1 MQHQEFTMLTSQRKQ
16 LILEKLGV
24 EGQVQSKALSIL
36 FDVSEDTIRR
46 DLRELA
52 AEGRLQRVHGGAL
65 PSSSAIAP
73 FAERQSVKM
82 DAKKRVARK
91 GAQLISSGQVVI
103 VDGGT
108 TTSELITFFPPDLR
122 ITVVTHS
129 PSIALGL
136 VDHPSIEVILIGG
149 RLYKHSIVAV
159 GAAAIEGIANIHADL
174 FFMGVTG
181 IHPDAGLTTGDFE
194 EACIKRAFSGRAA
207 ETVVLASPEKI
218 NTASS
223 FVIGDVSSVNTIV
236 VEDGTDKDWIR
247 AVSEKGVSVVL
258 TSDRAPL

>member
-1 MQHQEFTMLTSQRKQ
+1 MLTRQRKQ
-16 LILEKLGV
+16 LILEKLDA

-82 DAKKRVARK
+82 DAKKGWPGK
-91 GAQLISSGQVVI
+91 GHSLFHQAVVI
-103 VDGGT
+103 IDGGT

-136 VDHPSIEVILIGG
+136 VDHPAIEVILIGG

-159 GAAAIEGIANIHADL
+159 GAAAIEGIENIHADL
-174 FFMGVTG
+174 FLW
-181 IHPDAGLTTGDFE
+181 A
-194 EACIKRAFSGRAA
+194 
-207 ETVVLASPEKI
+207 
-218 NTASS
+218 
-223 FVIGDVSSVNTIV
+223 
-236 VEDGTDKDWIR
+236 
-247 AVSEKGVSVVL
+247 
-258 TSDRAPL
+258 

>member
-1 MQHQEFTMLTSQRKQ
+1 MLTSQRKQ
-16 LILEKLGV
+16 LIIEKLEA

-73 FAERQSVKM
+73 FAERQFVKM
-82 DAKKRVARK
+82 DAKKKVAQK

-103 VDGGT
+103 IDGGT
-108 TTSELITFFPPDLR
+108 TTAELITFLPPDLH

-136 VDHPSIEVILIGG
+136 VNHPSVEVILIGG

-159 GAAAIEGIANIHADL
+159 GAGAIEGIENIHADL

-181 IHPDAGLTTGDFE
+181 IHPEAGLTTGDFE
-194 EACIKRAFSGRAA
+194 EARIKRAFSGRAA

-223 FVIGDVSSVNTIV
+223 FVIGDVSLANTIV
-236 VEDGTDKDWIR
+236 IDGNTDEDWIR
-247 AVSEKGVSVVL
+247 AISEKGVSII
-258 TSDRAPL
+258 A

>member
-1 MQHQEFTMLTSQRKQ
+1 MLTRQRKQ
-16 LILEKLGV
+16 LILEKLGA

-82 DAKKRVARK
+82 DAKKRVART

-103 VDGGT
+103 IDGGT

-136 VDHPSIEVILIGG
+136 VDHPAIEVILIGG

-159 GAAAIEGIANIHADL
+159 GAAAIEGIENIHADL

-223 FVIGDVSSVNTIV
+223 FVIGDVSSVNTII
-236 VEDGTDKDWIR
+236 VEDGTDKEWIR

-258 TSDRAPL
+258 ASDRDSL

>member
-1 MQHQEFTMLTSQRKQ
+1 MLTSQRKQ
-16 LILEKLGV
+16 LILEKLGT
-24 EGQVQSKALSIL
+24 EGQVQSKALSML

-73 FAERQSVKM
+73 FAERQYVKM

-129 PSIALGL
+129 PSIVLGL
-136 VDHPSIEVILIGG
+136 VEHPSIEVILIGG

-159 GAAAIEGIANIHADL
+159 GAAAIEGIENIHADL

-181 IHPDAGLTTGDFE
+181 IHPEAGLTTGDFE

-223 FVIGDVSSVNTIV
+223 FVIGDVSSVNTII
-236 VEDGTDKDWIR
+236 VEDNTDKEWIR

-258 TSDRAPL
+258 TSESDTL

>member
-16 LILEKLGV
+16 LILEKLGA

-258 TSDRAPL
+258 ASDRDPL

>member
-1 MQHQEFTMLTSQRKQ
+1 MLTRQRKQ
-16 LILEKLGV
+16 LILEKLGA

-73 FAERQSVKM
+73 FAERHSVKM

-103 VDGGT
+103 IDGGT

-136 VDHPSIEVILIGG
+136 VDHPAIEVILIGG

-159 GAAAIEGIANIHADL
+159 GAAAIEGIENIHADL

-223 FVIGDVSSVNTIV
+223 FVIGDVSSVNTII
-236 VEDGTDKDWIR
+236 VEDGTDKEWIR

-258 TSDRAPL
+258 TSDRDSL

>member
-1 MQHQEFTMLTSQRKQ
+1 MQHQENRMLTRQRKQ
-16 LILEKLGV
+16 LILEKLGA

-103 VDGGT
+103 IDGGT

-136 VDHPSIEVILIGG
+136 VDHPAIEVILIGG

-159 GAAAIEGIANIHADL
+159 GAAAIEGIENIHADL

-194 EACIKRAFSGRAA
+194 EASIKRAFSGRAA

-223 FVIGDVSSVNTIV
+223 FVIGDVSSVNTII
-236 VEDGTDKDWIR
+236 VEDGTDKEWIR

-258 TSDRAPL
+258 ASDRDSL

>member
-1 MQHQEFTMLTSQRKQ
+1 MLTSQRKQ
-16 LILEKLGV
+16 LILEKLGT
-24 EGQVQSKALSIL
+24 EGQVQSKALSML

-73 FAERQSVKM
+73 FAERQAVKM
-82 DAKKRVARK
+82 DAKKRIARK

-129 PSIALGL
+129 PSIALRL
-136 VDHPSIEVILIGG
+136 VNHPSIEVILIGG

-159 GAAAIEGIANIHADL
+159 GAAAIEGIENIHADL

-207 ETVVLASPEKI
+207 ETVVLASPEKV

-236 VEDGTDKDWIR
+236 VDDNTDRDWIR

-258 TSDRAPL
+258 TSESD

>member
-1 MQHQEFTMLTSQRKQ
+1 MQHQENRMLTRQRKQ
-16 LILEKLGV
+16 LILEKLGA

-91 GAQLISSGQVVI
+91 GAQLISSGHVVI
-103 VDGGT
+103 IDGGT

-136 VDHPSIEVILIGG
+136 VDHPAIEVILIGG

-159 GAAAIEGIANIHADL
+159 GAAAIEGIENIHADL

-223 FVIGDVSSVNTIV
+223 FVIGDVSSVNSII
-236 VEDGTDKDWIR
+236 VEDGTDKEWIR

-258 TSDRAPL
+258 ASDRDSL

>member
-1 MQHQEFTMLTSQRKQ
+1 MLTSQRKQ
-16 LILEKLGV
+16 LIIEKLET

-82 DAKKRVARK
+82 DAKKKVAQK

-103 VDGGT
+103 IDGGT
-108 TTSELITFFPPDLR
+108 TTAELITFLPPDLH

-136 VDHPSIEVILIGG
+136 VTHPAVEVILIGG

-159 GAAAIEGIANIHADL
+159 GAGAIEGIENIHADL

-207 ETVVLASPEKI
+207 ETIVLASPENI

-223 FVIGDVSSVNTIV
+223 VVSGDVSLANTIV
-236 VEDGTDKDWIR
+236 VDGNTDEDWIR
-247 AVSEKGVSVVL
+247 ALSEKGVSII
-258 TSDRAPL
+258 A

>member
-1 MQHQEFTMLTSQRKQ
+1 MLTSQRKQ
-16 LILEKLGV
+16 LILEKLGT
-24 EGQVQSKALSIL
+24 EGQVQSKALSMF

-108 TTSELITFFPPDLR
+108 TTSELITFFPLDLR

-159 GAAAIEGIANIHADL
+159 GAAAIEGIENIHADL

-181 IHPDAGLTTGDFE
+181 IHPEAGLTTGDFE

-236 VEDGTDKDWIR
+236 VEDNTDKEWIR
-247 AVSEKGVSVVL
+247 AVSEKESP
-258 TSDRAPL
+258 SC

>member
-1 MQHQEFTMLTSQRKQ
+1 MQHQENRMLTRQRKQ
-16 LILEKLGV
+16 LILEELGA

-82 DAKKRVARK
+82 DAKKGGRK

-103 VDGGT
+103 IDGGT

-129 PSIALGL
+129 EYCS
-136 VDHPSIEVILIGG
+136 
-149 RLYKHSIVAV
+149 
-159 GAAAIEGIANIHADL
+159 GA
-174 FFMGVTG
+174 
-181 IHPDAGLTTGDFE
+181 
-194 EACIKRAFSGRAA
+194 C
-207 ETVVLASPEKI
+207 
-218 NTASS
+218 
-223 FVIGDVSSVNTIV
+223 
-236 VEDGTDKDWIR
+236 
-247 AVSEKGVSVVL
+247 
-258 TSDRAPL
+258 

>member
-1 MQHQEFTMLTSQRKQ
+1 MLTSQRKQ
-16 LILEKLGV
+16 LILEKLGA
-24 EGQVQSKALSIL
+24 EGQVQSKALSIF

-65 PSSSAIAP
+65 PSSSAVAP
-73 FAERQSVKM
+73 FSERQSVKM

-91 GAQLISSGQVVI
+91 GAQLISSGQVVV

-159 GAAAIEGIANIHADL
+159 GAAAIEGIENIHADL

-181 IHPDAGLTTGDFE
+181 IHPEAGLTTGDFE

-223 FVIGDVSSVNTIV
+223 FVIGDVSSVNTII
-236 VEDGTDKDWIR
+236 VEDNTDNEWIR

-258 TSDRAPL
+258 TSESDTL